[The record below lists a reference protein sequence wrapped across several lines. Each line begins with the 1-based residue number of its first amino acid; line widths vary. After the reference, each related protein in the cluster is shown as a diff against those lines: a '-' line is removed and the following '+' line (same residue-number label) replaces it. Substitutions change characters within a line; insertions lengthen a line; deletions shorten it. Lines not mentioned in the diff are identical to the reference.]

1 MSMAERGYEAVDFSQ
16 FMLPEED
23 AATIPPEQVAPPVDA
38 AQGIR
43 ESIAGMDAAARADA
57 LRGLGP
63 GFLGQDFYNQYNPDG
78 TVRGATGTGTT
89 GTGTGRTGETEAERI
104 ARLDRE
110 ESARQFAASQAAEA
124 AARGQRRENA
134 FGIISSFL
142 QRAGLAGLEGNI
154 RQLLAQGIEDTDAI
168 LFSLRDT
175 EQFRTRFK
183 ANAARERKGLP
194 ALDPATYIGLE
205 QSYASTLRAN
215 RLPSGFYDQSDDFNA
230 LIEGDVSP
238 QELQARISEGF
249 VKVRDAD
256 PEVRRQMQTLY
267 GVGSDE
273 QLAAYFLDP
282 EKGLQALQRQAR
294 AAEISARGR
303 EQGRLQLTVG
313 QAEELA
319 RRGITSE
326 EAQRQFMQRG
336 MLEGLYQPLY
346 GEQALTGEEE
356 IGAIFEYDPEAQKR
370 LQQRRA
376 QRLGEFQ
383 GGGQFA
389 RTSGAT
395 SGTVETGVGTAQ

>member
-1 MSMAERGYEAVDFSQ
+1 MSNIFQPSDMAF
-16 FMLPEED
+16 LPEED
-23 AATIPPEQVAPPVDA
+23 AATIPPEQ
-38 AQGIR
+38 AQQLIEQGVL
-43 ESIAGMDAAARADA
+43 SPAQP
-57 LRGLGP
+57 GLQTVP
-63 GFLGQDFYNQYNPDG
+63 QDTG
-78 TVRGATGTGTT
+78 TTGTGTTGTGTTGTGTTGTGTT
-89 GTGTGRTGETEAERI
+89 GTGTGTTGETEAERI

-110 ESARQFAASQAAEA
+110 ARAEQARLDREAAERADA
-124 AARGQRRENA
+124 AARAATEAATGQRRENA
-134 FGIISSFL
+134 FNLITAFL
-142 QRAGLAGLEGNI
+142 QKAGLAGLDKNI
-154 RQLLAQGIEDTDAI
+154 RELLATGIEDSDAI
-168 LFSLRDT
+168 LFRLRDT
-175 EQFRTRFK
+175 DQFKARFK
-183 ANAARERKGLP
+183 ANAARAAKGLP
-194 ALDPATYIGLE
+194 ELDPASYIGLE
-205 QSYASTLRAN
+205 QAYAATLRAN

-238 QELQARISEGF
+238 QELQSRISDGF

-282 EKGLQALQRQAR
+282 DKGLQALQRQAR

-336 MLEGLYQPLY
+336 LLEGLYQPM
-346 GEQALTGEEE
+346 TGEEALTPEGE
-356 IGAIFEYDPEAQKR
+356 IGAIFEYDPVA
-370 LQQRRA
+370 QRRLA
-376 QRLGEFQ
+376 QRREQRVGEFQ
-383 GGGQFA
+383 AGGQFA

-395 SGTVETGVGTAQ
+395 SGTIETGVGLAQ

>member
-1 MSMAERGYEAVDFSQ
+1 MSTAIFDTEGGGGDTGRPSSAPVPSRYLTGFRYEGAGANRVRFDQFSDQTEEGPFEDPEVKGEDGTTKPPPVTTKTVVGSPVQ
-16 FMLPEED
+16 FVRNGRNILRTTYTDGTFTDED
-23 AATIPPEQVAPPVDA
+23 LGPVEGPDTSAADAQNAAT
-38 AQGIR
+38 
-43 ESIAGMDAAARADA
+43 
-57 LRGLGP
+57 
-63 GFLGQDFYNQYNPDG
+63 
-78 TVRGATGTGTT
+78 
-89 GTGTGRTGETEAERI
+89 
-104 ARLDRE
+104 
-110 ESARQFAASQAAEA
+110 
-124 AARGQRRENA
+124 GQRRENA
-134 FGIISSFL
+134 FNLITAFL
-142 QRAGLAGLEGNI
+142 QKAGLAGLDKNI
-154 RQLLAQGIEDTDAI
+154 RELLATGIEDSDAI
-168 LFSLRDT
+168 LFRLRDT
-175 EQFRTRFK
+175 DQFKARFK
-183 ANAARERKGLP
+183 ANAARTAKGLP
-194 ALDPATYIGLE
+194 ELDPASYIGLE
-205 QSYASTLRAN
+205 QAYAATLRAN

-319 RRGITSE
+319 RRGITPE

-336 MLEGLYQPLY
+336 MLEGLYQPM
-346 GEQALTGEEE
+346 TGEEALTPEGE
-356 IGAIFEYDPEAQKR
+356 IGAIFEYDPVAQRR
-370 LQQRRA
+370 LAQRRA
-376 QRLGEFQ
+376 QRIGEFQ
-383 GGGQFA
+383 AGGQFA

-395 SGTVETGVGTAQ
+395 SGTVETGVGLAQ